1 MNYKAWAAALS
12 VVLLCSAGVA
22 SEADARVPAAVIAQ
36 AQMSMML
43 DGTIDVEADGRVSAL
58 RIDGEADYPAGV
70 VAHVHQVVQ
79 GWEFEPVLRDGQPV
93 AFTTPMSIRLVASQI
108 GDGGYEIR
116 IASTR
121 FGEHDPEDRSRV
133 RTLAMTPPRY
143 PEQAYRAGVT
153 GTVYLAV
160 QVGRDGQV
168 LDVAAEQ
175 VDLTSAGTERVMAQ
189 ARELLARTSTQAARR
204 WRFLAPEQGEAA
216 QAQSWNLRVPVS
228 FQLSDTGRREDKRGR
243 WLPYIP
249 GPRLF
254 VPFLRKDDDGFSTAL
269 QEGQIEM
276 IGRPGP
282 RLKTPLAS

>member
-1 MNYKAWAAALS
+1 MNYKAWAAALL

-58 RIDGEADYPAGV
+58 RIDGEADYPGGV

-93 AFTTPMSIRLVASQI
+93 AFTTPMTIRLVASQI

-133 RTLAMTPPRY
+133 RTLAMVPPRY
-143 PEQAYRAGVT
+143 PEQAY
-153 GTVYLAV
+153 L
-160 QVGRDGQV
+160 Q
-168 LDVAAEQ
+168 
-175 VDLTSAGTERVMAQ
+175 
-189 ARELLARTSTQAARR
+189 
-204 WRFLAPEQGEAA
+204 APEQGEAA

-228 FQLSDTGRREDKRGR
+228 FQLSGFGRSEPSRGR
-243 WLPYIP
+243 WQPYIP

>member
-58 RIDGEADYPAGV
+58 RIDGEADYPGGV

-93 AFTTPMSIRLVASQI
+93 AFTTPMTIRLVASQI

-204 WRFLAPEQGEAA
+204 WRFRPR
-216 QAQSWNLRVPVS
+216 SRVR
-228 FQLSDTGRREDKRGR
+228 QHRRRAGTCACR
-243 WLPYIP
+243 
-249 GPRLF
+249 
-254 VPFLRKDDDGFSTAL
+254 
-269 QEGQIEM
+269 
-276 IGRPGP
+276 
-282 RLKTPLAS
+282 

>member
-1 MNYKAWAAALS
+1 M
-12 VVLLCSAGVA
+12 
-22 SEADARVPAAVIAQ
+22 
-36 AQMSMML
+36 
-43 DGTIDVEADGRVSAL
+43 
-58 RIDGEADYPAGV
+58 
-70 VAHVHQVVQ
+70 AHVHQVVQ

-93 AFTTPMSIRLVASQI
+93 AFTTPMTIRLVASQI

>member
-1 MNYKAWAAALS
+1 MNYKAWAAALL

-58 RIDGEADYPAGV
+58 RIDGEADYPGGV

-93 AFTTPMSIRLVASQI
+93 AFTTPMTIRLVASQI

-204 WRFLAPEQGEAA
+204 WRFPPLHWRRRPASALHPAAAPVA
-216 QAQSWNLRVPVS
+216 
-228 FQLSDTGRREDKRGR
+228 RRG
-243 WLPYIP
+243 
-249 GPRLF
+249 
-254 VPFLRKDDDGFSTAL
+254 
-269 QEGQIEM
+269 
-276 IGRPGP
+276 
-282 RLKTPLAS
+282 